1 MKKRFLILWIGLAC
15 CFSGCQDVTVGY
27 LNAENAKYIP
37 NTMEIRLVLDEELDA
52 FRIYNVAPWVSP
64 KMQGVTGTEP
74 MTFEILEVKATEGG
88 NADLFKHLLTI
99 RGGGRMSFPLVS
111 DITPGEYT
119 VSVRISNEGHTKD
132 VIDAFTFVVK

>member
-1 MKKRFLILWIGLAC
+1 MRNRVLMLVLGIC
-15 CFSGCQDVTVGY
+15 CCNWGCQEITVGY

-37 NTMEIRLVLDEELDA
+37 DKMEIRLVLDEELDA
-52 FRIYNVAPWVSP
+52 FRIYNVSPWVTP

-74 MTFEILEVKATEGG
+74 MEFEISEVKATEGG
-88 NADLFKHLLTI
+88 NAELFKHLLTI

-119 VSVRISNEGHTKD
+119 VSVRISNEGYTKEAID
-132 VIDAFTFVVK
+132 VFTFIVK